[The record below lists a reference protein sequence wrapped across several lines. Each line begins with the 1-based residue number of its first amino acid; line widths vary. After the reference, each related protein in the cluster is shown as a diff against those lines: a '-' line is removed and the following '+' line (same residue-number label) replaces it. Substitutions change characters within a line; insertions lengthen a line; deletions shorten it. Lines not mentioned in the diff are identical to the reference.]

1 MESEAERIER
11 LQAEMKQN
19 ILLAIKEA
27 TKVDVTITI
36 DDPIALANLLEQ
48 VWVRSVDFGYL
59 DFSDPDAVELN
70 IDAYGKRDELEDLV

>member
-1 MESEAERIER
+1 MESERERIER

-19 ILLAIKEA
+19 ILRAIKEA
-27 TKVDVTITI
+27 TNASVTITI
-36 DDPIALANLLEQ
+36 EDPVALANLLEQ

-59 DFSDPDAVELN
+59 DCSDPDALELD